1 MDSGANVCSQKSVVE
16 ALTSTH
22 SRKSS
27 VTEGIETHPF
37 WSAAK
42 AKGLENAPP
51 YTDGP
56 SRIVLANDGTKDCLA
71 LLLTPDLVAALN
83 QITRDIQNLG
93 KKDQA
98 LKRMDSEIVDLSYKA
113 DMVEETIRN
122 PRYQDRAEE
131 MQLVLEILQLTEEE
145 AQEDKGQLNVDLK
158 LLESSL
164 KSSRYQAQGICEEAL
179 LAACLIDTPEPESPP
194 MFHDVDDVL
203 SAKGFPDAPSMHGG
217 IEPAPEQQLL

>member
-1 MDSGANVCSQKSVVE
+1 MDSGANICSQKSVVE

-27 VTEGIETHPF
+27 VNEGIETHPF

-42 AKGLENAPP
+42 AKGLNNAPP
-51 YTDGP
+51 YTNGP
-56 SRIVLANDGTKDCLA
+56 SRIVSANDGTKDCLA
-71 LLLTPDLVAALN
+71 LLLTPDLVAAVN
-83 QITRDIQNLG
+83 QITHDIQNLG

-98 LKRMDSEIVDLSYKA
+98 LKRTESEIVDLSYKA
-113 DMVEETIRN
+113 AMVEETIRN

-145 AQEDKGQLNVDLK
+145 AQEDKSRLNVDMK

-164 KSSRYQAQGICEEAL
+164 KSSRYRVQGICEDAL
-179 LAACLIDTPEPESPP
+179 LAACLLDPPGPESPP
-194 MFHDVDDVL
+194 IFHDVDDII
-203 SAKGFPDAPSMHGG
+203 SAGGFPDAPSMHEG
-217 IEPAPEQQLL
+217 IEPSPEPQLL